1 MDIPRSILSPC
12 IQWETITLTLFRR
25 LTMISAVQQVRKTEE
40 DRMTESQAK
49 TYLEELG
56 LAKSYNAVLDYEG
69 ETRMNLQQAQ
79 QFAAEYLQKI
89 MFETN
94 GEGKVTAYLITNHDT
109 GYLAYIAGEGLAF
122 SAENPLETIKGY
134 ISEYAAVEDYILLLE
149 TEDGVFDLVV
159 SNPLEHI

>member
-1 MDIPRSILSPC
+1 
-12 IQWETITLTLFRR
+12 
-25 LTMISAVQQVRKTEE
+25 
-40 DRMTESQAK
+40 MTESQAK

-56 LAKSYNAVLDYEG
+56 LAASFNAVTDYEG
-69 ETRMNLQQAQ
+69 ETGMSLQQAQ

-94 GEGKVTAYLITNHDT
+94 GQAQVTAYLITNHET

-134 ISEYAAVEDYILLLE
+134 IKEYAAVEDYILLLE
-149 TEDGVFDLVV
+149 NADGVFELVV
-159 SNPLEHI
+159 SNPLEKI